1 MFLLTNKTEKNDD
14 VGIIKCNHRNIRPN
28 SGTVNFV
35 IELIIFILLS
45 KTSNN
50 LFFIFPINIIIF
62 LFNIINLLFYNIK
75 LFK

>member
-35 IELIIFILLS
+35 IELIIFILDLITLLEAGTMIVDPIHLLLQLQNCS
-45 KTSNN
+45 QNVEN
-50 LFFIFPINIIIF
+50 LR
-62 LFNIINLLFYNIK
+62 
-75 LFK
+75 

>member
-50 LFFIFPINIIIF
+50 LF
-62 LFNIINLLFYNIK
+62 
-75 LFK
+75 